1 MSPLASSF
9 SPRLPRTPTGIH
21 MFILRVILRGALF
34 LGFFLLL
41 THGAV
46 PAREEDGYEHVVA
59 HGSDARQF
67 MGELRS
73 GGALQFY
80 EDTEDIIRAGKFER
94 AYLRL
99 VFLRAHIQGLPLEVG
114 LVPMVDQRLKFLR
127 EQMHLGEGVQY
138 AARVERPARKKRPV
152 KPACPPPPKVKEP
165 PEEKPPEVIIPPAI
179 PENKAA
185 ESPKAEATPPA
196 GEARPPAAEAPKPP
210 PTPSFWEKF
219 KRKLKFW

>member
-1 MSPLASSF
+1 
-9 SPRLPRTPTGIH
+9 
-21 MFILRVILRGALF
+21 MFILRIILSGALF
-34 LGFFLLL
+34 LGVFPLLAQ
-41 THGAV
+41 GAA
-46 PAREEDGYEHVVA
+46 PAREDGYERAVA

-80 EDTEDIIRAGKFER
+80 EDTEEIMRAGKFER

-99 VFLRAHIQGLPLEVG
+99 VFLRAHIQGLPLDSG

-138 AARVERPARKKRPV
+138 AAQAERPARRKRPV
-152 KPACPPPPKVKEP
+152 KPVCPPCPPPKAKEP
-165 PEEKPPEVIIPPAI
+165 PEEKPPEIIIPPTV

-185 ESPKAEATPPA
+185 EPPKAEAKPPA
-196 GEARPPAAEAPKPP
+196 AEGKPPAAEAPKPAP
-210 PTPSFWEKF
+210 APSFWEKA

>member
-1 MSPLASSF
+1 
-9 SPRLPRTPTGIH
+9 
-21 MFILRVILRGALF
+21 MFILRIILSGALF
-34 LGFFLLL
+34 LGIFPLL
-41 THGAV
+41 TQGAG
-46 PAREEDGYEHVVA
+46 PDRQDGYEHVVA

-80 EDTEDIIRAGKFER
+80 EDTEEIMRAGKFER

-99 VFLRAHIQGLPLEVG
+99 VFLRAHIQGLPLETG

-138 AARVERPARKKRPV
+138 AAQTERPVRRKRPV
-152 KPACPPPPKVKEP
+152 KPACPPPPKAKEP
-165 PEEKPPEVIIPPAI
+165 PEEKPPEIIIPPAV

-185 ESPKAEATPPA
+185 EPAKAEDK
-196 GEARPPAAEAPKPP
+196 PPAAEAPKPAP
-210 PTPSFWEKF
+210 APSFWEKF

>member
-1 MSPLASSF
+1 
-9 SPRLPRTPTGIH
+9 
-21 MFILRVILRGALF
+21 MFILRIILSGALF
-34 LGFFLLL
+34 LGFFPLLA
-41 THGAV
+41 HGAA
-46 PAREEDGYEHVVA
+46 PAKEEDGYEKVVA

-80 EDTEDIIRAGKFER
+80 EDTEDIIRTGKFER

-99 VFLRAHIQGLPLEVG
+99 VFLRAHIQSLPLEVG

-138 AARVERPARKKRPV
+138 TARVERPVRRKRPV
-152 KPACPPPPKVKEP
+152 KRACPPPPKAKEC
-165 PEEKPPEVIIPPAI
+165 PEEKPPEVIIPPAV

-185 ESPKAEATPPA
+185 EPPKAETNPPA
-196 GEARPPAAEAPKPP
+196 PGANPPAAEAPKPAP
-210 PTPSFWEKF
+210 APSFWEKL
-219 KRKLKFW
+219 KRKL